1 MAGSGIPSLKVDGK
15 GLKVTIVAAQ
25 WHKQVMDGLIEGAKR
40 ACADAGAQAMT
51 VRVPGSFELPLAC
64 KTAAQKADAVVALG
78 VVIRGGTPHPDYVC
92 EAATNGLTQASL
104 LTGTPIG
111 FGVLTCDNGQQ
122 ALDRAGLEGSAED
135 KGYEAAEA
143 AMAMVATLEQVGA

>member
-64 KTAAQKADAVVALG
+64 KTAAQKADAV
-78 VVIRGGTPHPDYVC
+78 
-92 EAATNGLTQASL
+92 
-104 LTGTPIG
+104 TGTPIG
-111 FGVLTCDNGQQ
+111 FGVLTCDNEQQ